1 MSKMLENE
9 TKVHPEAQA
18 GQEKTKEQQ
27 NNAFATRTP
36 QEPAETRTSAGPSAA
51 AANEYEVRT
60 EPVKPLTILT
70 PDGSITNESLVP
82 QLSDEQLKEIMRRM
96 VFTRTWDERAVNLGR
111 QGRLGFYAPVSGQE
125 AAMVASEFALR
136 KDDFIC
142 PGYRDMPQ
150 IVWHGLPLY
159 QAFLYSR
166 GHQHGGQIPQD
177 VHVLMPQIIIGAQ
190 VLHASG
196 VAMAFKKRKQDRV
209 AIAYTGD
216 GGSSEGDF
224 YESMN
229 FAGAFK
235 LPVIYFVQNNR
246 YAITTPFA
254 KQTAALSIAHKAV
267 AAGIAGVQVDGNDP
281 LAVYKAVSEAAER
294 ARSGGGA
301 TLIEALT
308 YRFRPHSM
316 ADDTT
321 KYRTKDEEGEWS
333 AKDPIVRFGAY
344 LQQKGLW
351 TEEDTNRV
359 KDEAKAAVAEHIK
372 KAEETEKMTVPGLID
387 SMFETT
393 PAHLEEQKAPFHV

>member
-1 MSKMLENE
+1 MSKL
-9 TKVHPEAQA
+9 P
-18 GQEKTKEQQ
+18 
-27 NNAFATRTP
+27 
-36 QEPAETRTSAGPSAA
+36 
-51 AANEYEVRT
+51 YEVHS
-60 EPVKPLTILT
+60 EPVTPLSVLSPEGEVVNEAYMPNLT
-70 PDGSITNESLVP
+70 
-82 QLSDEQLKEIMRRM
+82 DEQLKEIMYRM

-125 AAMVASEFALR
+125 ASMVGSEYALN

-166 GHQHGGQIPQD
+166 GHQQGGQVPEG

-190 VLHASG
+190 ILHATG
-196 VAMAFKKRKQDRV
+196 VAMAFKKKGEKRV
-209 AIAYTGD
+209 AITYTGD

-224 YESMN
+224 YEGLN

-235 LPVIYFVQNNR
+235 LPVIYVVQNNG

-254 KQTAALSIAHKAV
+254 KQTAAQSIAHKAV
-267 AAGIAGVQVDGNDP
+267 AAGIRGVQVDGMDV
-281 LAVYKAVSEAAER
+281 LAVIKAVSEAAER
-294 ARSGGGA
+294 GRNGEGA
-301 TLIEALT
+301 TLIEMIT

-333 AKDPIVRFGAY
+333 LKDPITRFAKF
-344 LQQKGLW
+344 LEKKGLW
-351 TEEDTNRV
+351 TEEDTARV
-359 KDEAKAAVAEHIK
+359 KEEAKAAVNENIK
-372 KAEETEKMTVPGLID
+372 KAEATEKMTVPGLID

-393 PAHLEEQKAPFHV
+393 PAYLEAQKADFQ